1 MKGLATFLIGVIACV
16 SAASAQISVGP
27 SGSGL
32 ITFDTAPAASEWTS
46 RTYGTDSGGVG
57 IVNAAQLDQQVQL
70 VSANDVTNALGS
82 STVVP
87 PSQNNYAR
95 WNSSARYLQSKIGNV
110 ECTVLMAKL
119 TNNTGAALG
128 CLGIRY
134 EMGGGS
140 FFYPESVPAFRG
152 YYSLTGNAGSWVLIP
167 GLCVETTGTVST
179 VVSFSTNG
187 VWPHGS
193 ALFLLWADDNGPN
206 SDPYY
211 TIDDL
216 EFTVAPRLATYSS
229 AYGSPE
235 VSPPSLRAF
244 CSSSI

>member
-1 MKGLATFLIGVIACV
+1 
-16 SAASAQISVGP
+16 
-27 SGSGL
+27 
-32 ITFDTAPAASEWTS
+32 
-46 RTYGTDSGGVG
+46 
-57 IVNAAQLDQQVQL
+57 
-70 VSANDVTNALGS
+70 
-82 STVVP
+82 
-87 PSQNNYAR
+87 
-95 WNSSARYLQSKIGNV
+95 
-110 ECTVLMAKL
+110 
-119 TNNTGAALG
+119 
-128 CLGIRY
+128 
-134 EMGGGS
+134 MGGGS

-216 EFTVAPRLATYSS
+216 EFTVAPRLAIQKLDGGVKLSWPDEWEGFGVVASGTLFPPSWQVFYPESS
-229 AYGSPE
+229 ASRSNGYFHLFLPQAAGTRYFRS
-235 VSPPSLRAF
+235 RGGF
-244 CSSSI
+244 